1 MRVPK
6 VHDNRTGLPVYTP
19 KAWETCLKP
28 SELPDGI
35 ARFFPVGTDPPNREP
50 EEPSQGL
57 PSQVLLPVLKGIRKE
72 ITGIRSAL
80 SKLEFRMVGGS
91 ILVIY
96 EAEWERA
103 EAAINRYLEESK
115 REPIPEKAGE
125 EKEEGKKEGDEEDD
139 DKENLPPPA
148 FTVKLIDFGHIRVEA
163 GLGPDE
169 GVLLG
174 VDTVLRLLDGRIQQL
189 ESVELEKTV

>member
-19 KAWETCLKP
+19 KAYETCLKP

-35 ARFFPVGTDPPNREP
+35 ARFFPVGTDSLEGAPG
-50 EEPSQGL
+50 EPSQGL
-57 PSQVLLPVLKGIRKE
+57 PAHVLLPVLKGIRKE
-72 ITGIRSAL
+72 IAGLRGAL

-103 EAAINRYLEESK
+103 ESAIKRYLEESK
-115 REPIPEKAGE
+115 QEPFPQKAGE
-125 EKEEGKKEGDEEDD
+125 EKEKKEEDDEEDD
-139 DKENLPPPA
+139 DNENLPPPA

-163 GLGPDE
+163 GVGPDE

-174 VDTVLRLLDGRIQQL
+174 IDTVLRLLDGRIQQL
-189 ESVELEKTV
+189 ESEKI